1 MSFIIEDFGKLNG
14 TEQVKRITLSSDA
27 FECSF
32 ITYGACI
39 QSIKVPSKDGLIDIA
54 LGFDT
59 LEGYVQQDKYM
70 GATVGRFANRIS
82 GAAFSLNGKE
92 YLLAPNEGRNTLHGG
107 LFGFDKKN
115 WAIEDADVNSV
126 TFFYISPDGEE
137 GFPGSL
143 SVRVRYTVDGNR
155 LTVSYSADSDQ
166 DTVVNIIN
174 HSYLNLS
181 SGGTV
186 CDHFVRIDS
195 DLYLPTDKESIP
207 IAAAPVAGTPMDL
220 RQVTILSER
229 LDSSF
234 DQIKKARG
242 YDHCFILNPSDFSA
256 SKITCYSDASGVIMK
271 LFTDAPAVQFYT
283 GNFLDGCPAG
293 KGGAVYS
300 DRSGLCF
307 ETGSCPDS
315 PNRPEFP
322 SALLKAG
329 ERFTQSTVFEFGLLP
344 DTGK

>member
-27 FECSF
+27 IECSF

-59 LEGYVQQDKYM
+59 LEGYVHQDKYM

-82 GAAFSLNGKE
+82 GAAFTLNGKE

-107 LFGFDKKN
+107 LCGFDKKN

-137 GFPGSL
+137 SFPGSL

-155 LTVSYSADSDQ
+155 LAVSYSAVSDQ

-181 SGGTV
+181 GGGAV
-186 CDHFVRIDS
+186 GDHFVRIDS

-220 RQVTILSER
+220 RQVSILSER

-242 YDHCFILNPSDFSA
+242 FDHCFILNPSDFSA
-256 SKITCYSDASGVIMK
+256 SKITCCSDASGVIMK

-283 GNFLDGCPAG
+283 GNFLEGCPAG

-307 ETGSCPDS
+307 ETGGCPDS

-329 ERFTQSTVFEFGLLP
+329 ERFIQSTVFEFGLLP
-344 DTGK
+344 DSRK